1 MARNGTWCV
10 TISIPKT
17 GQLTIQVKRHPLP
30 FPKYFPQLAAMTPDD
45 PAHLPYLDRCNQLAR
60 LPGAAVEPNPR
71 VGALVVH
78 AGRILGE
85 GWHQQYGGPHAEVH
99 AVAAVPE
106 AERHLLAEATLY
118 VSLEPCNHHGKTP
131 PCTELILR
139 HRIPRVVIGSLDP
152 NPQMQGRSVAHLR
165 AQGVEVIV
173 AADQGPAL
181 ALNRHFWTNQTL
193 RRPHVTLKWA
203 QSQDGFIAALD
214 ADGQP
219 MRTAITGPEAAR
231 WVHRLRHEH
240 QAILIGAG
248 TALIDDPALTTR
260 HWPGRDPVGILLDRR
275 LVVPRSA
282 RLFGLPQVI
291 VINDAHMQQDG
302 HIRYLQ
308 AGASPHEFLPALYAA
323 GIGSILV
330 EGGAQ
335 VLSAFLAEGL
345 WDEAFVLKGPENLG
359 KGLSAPAIPD
369 GMKQLGASNKPNSL
383 DWVYYQNK
391 G

>member
-1 MARNGTWCV
+1 
-10 TISIPKT
+10 
-17 GQLTIQVKRHPLP
+17 
-30 FPKYFPQLAAMTPDD
+30 MTPDD
-45 PAHLPYLDRCNQLAR
+45 PAHLPYLRRCNQLAR

-131 PCTELILR
+131 PCTDLILR
-139 HRIPRVVIGSLDP
+139 HGIPRVVVGSLDP
-152 NPQMQGRSVAHLR
+152 NPQMQGKSVAHLR
-165 AQGVEVIV
+165 AHGVEVLV

-181 ALNRHFWTNQTL
+181 ALNRHFWTNQTWH
-193 RRPHVTLKWA
+193 RPHVTLKWA
-203 QSQDGFIAALD
+203 QSADGFIAAHD
-214 ADGQP
+214 AHGQP
-219 MRTAITGPEAAR
+219 QRTAITGPEAAR

-260 HWPGRDPVGILLDRR
+260 HWPGRDPVGILLDDQLR
-275 LVVPRSA
+275 VPRSA
-282 RLFGLPQVI
+282 RLFGLPRVL
-291 VINDAHMQQDG
+291 VCNDIRTG
-302 HIRYLQ
+302 HEGHVAYLQ
-308 AGASPHEFLPALYAA
+308 GPSDDLAALLHRLYGA

-330 EGGAQ
+330 EGGAA
-335 VLSAFLAEGL
+335 VLQAWLQSGH
-345 WDEAFVLKGPENLG
+345 WDEAYVLHGNQRLG
-359 KGLSAPAIPD
+359 EGVAAPRMSAA
-369 GMKQLGASNKPNSL
+369 GMSLANKPKYEN
-383 DWVYYQNK
+383 WVYHQNTVL
-391 G
+391 